1 MITQDGHLR
10 TRGKCKRVFPTF
22 LKRPEFLSQ
31 CNTRLRLLHLLWC
44 RFYTLRVQTT
54 TQIVKRRNLIPLK
67 CYILR
72 LQNFLLLHRE
82 LHHKFLQR
90 KCLSPTLTKMLTRG
104 NVAKNNKHA
113 FSMFSTDK
121 TWVVDQSERAQV
133 PIYIIMTDRGD
144 DLTQRL
150 QRKIWHRKSTKVLNQ
165 RHNVHDK
172 VSCTW

>member
-1 MITQDGHLR
+1 
-10 TRGKCKRVFPTF
+10 
-22 LKRPEFLSQ
+22 
-31 CNTRLRLLHLLWC
+31 
-44 RFYTLRVQTT
+44 
-54 TQIVKRRNLIPLK
+54 
-67 CYILR
+67 
-72 LQNFLLLHRE
+72 
-82 LHHKFLQR
+82 
-90 KCLSPTLTKMLTRG
+90 MLTRG

-150 QRKIWHRKSTKVLNQ
+150 QRKIWHRKSTKMLNQ

-172 VSCTW
+172 VSCK